1 LRIPLGEH
9 YEGHKRNRDGTGSVL
24 GFNRLQRP
32 KSGEGDELD
41 KLRKKG
47 WSACKNEM
55 DRRLKSP
62 STAEYGEPIYNEKA
76 GEIVVTFEVDAQN
89 SFGAMVRSKHRCV
102 ARLKQGDMSVVKLE
116 KIER

>member
-1 LRIPLGEH
+1 MRVNSYVAVSLA
-9 YEGHKRNRDGTGSVL
+9 VL
-24 GFNRLQRP
+24 LAAVVGCKGQG
-32 KSGEGDELD
+32 SGEGDELD
-41 KLRKKG
+41 QLRKKG
-47 WSACKNEM
+47 WNTCKEEM

-62 STAEYGEPIYNEKA
+62 STAEYGEPTYNEKA

-102 ARLKQGDMSVVKLE
+102 ARLKRGDMSVVKLE